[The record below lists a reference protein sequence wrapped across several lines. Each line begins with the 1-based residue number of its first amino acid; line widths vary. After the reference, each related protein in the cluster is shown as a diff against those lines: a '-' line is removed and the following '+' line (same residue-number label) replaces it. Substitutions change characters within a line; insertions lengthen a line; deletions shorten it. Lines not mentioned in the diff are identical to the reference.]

1 MTLEQLEFNAR
12 VIVLSELVGP
22 RIRVVLRLLFV
33 IPMMVCAIASASAQ
47 TKLVKGPYIGSAVCY
62 GCHSALSQQFF
73 KNPHY
78 ESIATKKEPLDKT
91 GCEGCHGPGRAHAE
105 ALGKKSLIIAFSDL
119 SKKQTLENCLRC
131 HSNNLSKANIQ
142 RSVHTAADVV
152 CTDCH
157 SVHKSPEPKYLLAK
171 KQNELCYGCHG
182 SVRAQFSMPFK
193 HRVNEG
199 VMQCSDCHN
208 SHGTF
213 TADWRMGVRPRM
225 VDQKLG
231 NEEPCLRCHMEKR
244 GPFVFEHASIRVE
257 GCESCHSPHG
267 SMNAK
272 LLKRPVVFT
281 MCLECHTGAG
291 TFGRQNNG
299 VPAQS
304 SSHNLL
310 DPRYQKCTTCHVRIH
325 GSNSD
330 PNFLR

>member
-1 MTLEQLEFNAR
+1 MH
-12 VIVLSELVGP
+12 SELVLQVKSLLWKLAV
-22 RIRVVLRLLFV
+22 RLVVLCCAL
-33 IPMMVCAIASASAQ
+33 AIAGAQ
-47 TKLVKGPYIGSAVCY
+47 TKPAKSPYIGSTVCY
-62 GCHSALSQQFF
+62 GCHAGLSKQFF

-78 ESIATKKEPLDKT
+78 ISIATKKETPENK

-105 ALGKKSLIIAFSDL
+105 SLGKKSLIVAFSEL

-131 HSNNLSKANIQ
+131 HSSNLSKANIE
-142 RSVHTAADVV
+142 RSIHTASDVV
-152 CTDCH
+152 CNDCH
-157 SVHKSPEPKYLLAK
+157 SIHKSPEPKFLLAK
-171 KQNELCYGCHG
+171 QQNELCYGCHG

-199 VMQCSDCHN
+199 VMTCSDCHN

-213 TADWRMGVRPRM
+213 AADWRMGAKPRL
-225 VDQKLG
+225 VDQRLG
-231 NEEPCLRCHMEKR
+231 NEEPCLRCHTEKR

-267 SMNAK
+267 SPNAK
-272 LLKRPVVFT
+272 LLRRPVVFT
-281 MCLECHTGAG
+281 MCLECHNGAG
-291 TFGRQNNG
+291 TFGRNNNG

-304 SSHNLL
+304 SSHNML

-330 PNFLR
+330 PRFLR

>member
-1 MTLEQLEFNAR
+1 MGLHRGNFLKGA
-12 VIVLSELVGP
+12 G
-22 RIRVVLRLLFV
+22 LLLAFA
-33 IPMMVCAIASASAQ
+33 CLAGAQ
-47 TKLVKGPYIGSAVCY
+47 TKPPKSPYLGSAVCG
-62 GCHSALSQQFF
+62 GCHTALSQPFF

-78 ESIATKKEPLDKT
+78 ISVATRKEVPENT
-91 GCEGCHGPGRAHAE
+91 GCEGCHGPGRAHVE
-105 ALGKKSLIIAFSDL
+105 AGGKKALIIAFSNL
-119 SKKQTLENCLRC
+119 SKKESLENCLRC
-131 HSNNLSKANIQ
+131 HANNLSKANIQ
-142 RSVHTAADVV
+142 RSIHTAANVV

-157 SVHKSPEPKYLLAK
+157 SVHQSPEQRIAEPRYLLAK
-171 KQNELCYGCHG
+171 KQNELCYTCHG

-213 TADWRMGVRPRM
+213 APDWRMGARPRL
-225 VDQKLG
+225 VDQRLG

-244 GPFVFEHASIRVE
+244 GPFVFEHASVRVE
-257 GCESCHSPHG
+257 GCESCHVPHG
-267 SMNAK
+267 STNAK
-272 LLKRPVVFT
+272 MLRRPVVFT
-281 MCLECHTGAG
+281 MCIECHNGAG

-299 VPAQS
+299 VPVQS